1 MNSTDLNFFLPE
13 ITLSL
18 FAMAALMFGVF
29 VKRDATPRI
38 IFIATTAV
46 FLVLALWIS
55 LGSGTN
61 SLFNNMLT
69 DDAFGRYLKV
79 LVAISCAGVLASS
92 VRYLKRTGLYTIE
105 FPVLLALSAL
115 GMMIMVA
122 ANNLMSLYIG
132 LELQSLALYVLAA
145 YRRDNARSSEAGMK
159 YFVLG
164 ALSSGLFLFG
174 ASLVYGFSGTTE
186 YGAIAASIGAHPNLG
201 IVFGLA
207 FLAAAIAFKI
217 SAAPF
222 HMWTPDV
229 YQGAPTAVTALFAT
243 APKVAAIGMLSRL
256 FYVGFADAVI
266 AWQQILAVL
275 ALLSVFVGA
284 IAAIGQ
290 TNIKRLLA
298 YSSVLNMGFVLLAL
312 SSGTQEGLHSM
323 LIFLTIY
330 VVMSLGAF
338 AFVMSMERDG
348 REAVEISDLGQLS
361 SKMPLRAAG
370 FAVIMFSMAG
380 IPPLAGFWGKYLAIT
395 AAVNSGL
402 VWLAIAAVIASV
414 IGAYYYLRL
423 IYLMYFGEEPSQ
435 DHESVWTI
443 SQAVVFAISAIL
455 MLAWMI
461 RFFLIENP
469 SLSAAASLL
478 G

>member
-1 MNSTDLNFFLPE
+1 MNATDLNIFLPE
-13 ITLSL
+13 IALSL
-18 FAMAALMFGVF
+18 VAMAALMVGVF
-29 VKRDATPRI
+29 SKSRDATPLIYNTI
-38 IFIATTAV
+38 IVTFVA
-46 FLVLALWIS
+46 LAFWFAFRP
-55 LGSGTN
+55 N
-61 SLFNNMLT
+61 SAESFNGMLN
-69 DDAFGRYLKV
+69 DDKFARYLKV
-79 LVAISCAGVLASS
+79 LISLSCAGVLLSS
-92 VRYLKRTGLYTIE
+92 VRYLKRVRLFTME
-105 FPVLLALSAL
+105 FPVLVALAAV

-122 ANNLMSLYIG
+122 ASNLMSLYIG
-132 LELQSLALYVLAA
+132 LELQSLSLYVLAA

-174 ASLVYGFSGTTE
+174 AALVYGFSGSTD
-186 YGAIAASIGAHPNLG
+186 YAVIASTIGDAPNLG
-201 IVFGLA
+201 IVFGIA

-229 YQGAPTAVTALFAT
+229 YQGAPTAVTSLFAT
-243 APKVAAIGMLSRL
+243 APKVAAIGMLARL
-256 FYVGFADAVI
+256 MYVGFADAVA

-312 SSGTQEGLHSM
+312 SSGTVDGLNAT
-323 LIFLTIY
+323 LIFLSIY

-338 AFVMSMERDG
+338 AFVMSMEKDE
-348 REAVEISDLGQLS
+348 REIVDIKDLGQLS
-361 SKMPLRAAG
+361 SKAPLRAAG
-370 FAVIMFSMAG
+370 FAAIMFSMAG
-380 IPPLAGFWGKYLAIT
+380 IPPLAGFIGKYVAIR
-395 AAVNSGL
+395 AAVDGGL
-402 VWLAIAAVIASV
+402 VWLAVAAVIASV

-423 IYLMYFGEEPSQ
+423 IFMMYFGEEPTQ
-435 DHESVWTI
+435 DHDRVWTMGQNI
-443 SQAVVFAISAIL
+443 VFGLSAIL
-455 MLAWMI
+455 MFVWMA
-461 RFFLIENP
+461 RLIFIESS
-469 SLSAAASLL
+469 SLAAAQSLI